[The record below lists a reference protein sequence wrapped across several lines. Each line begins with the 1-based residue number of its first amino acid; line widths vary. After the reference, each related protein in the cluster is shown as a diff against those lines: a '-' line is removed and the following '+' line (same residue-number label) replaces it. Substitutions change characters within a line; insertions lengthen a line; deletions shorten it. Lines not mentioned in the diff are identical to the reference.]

1 MAIDYREK
9 IVWITGAS
17 SGIGEALAK
26 QFASSGCTLV
36 LSSRKHAALEK
47 VKNDCNS
54 ASKIFIVRV
63 DLSSD
68 ESIKRA
74 FEEVIQ
80 ITGRV
85 DVLINNAGVSQ
96 RATIRKTALE
106 VDRRIMQIDYFG
118 HIYLTKLVLPGM
130 LERGWGQIAATSSV
144 VGDFG
149 FPLRSAYSAAKHALH
164 GFFETLKIEEE
175 QNGILVSLIIPGRV
189 RTKVSLNAIDGEGK
203 SYGKMD
209 QGQKGG
215 LSAEVTAQK
224 IFRNMRKN
232 KFKIYIGA
240 KERVMV
246 YLSKW
251 WPSLFFS
258 IARKI
263 SST

>member
-1 MAIDYREK
+1 VKIDYSNK

-26 QFASSGCTLV
+26 EFAGTGCTLV
-36 LSSRKHAALEK
+36 LSSRKKEALQR
-47 VKNDCNS
+47 VKDECSGAS
-54 ASKIFIVRV
+54 AVHVVPV

-68 ESIKRA
+68 ESILAA
-74 FEEVIQ
+74 FEDVINL
-80 ITGRV
+80 TGRV
-85 DVLINNAGVSQ
+85 DVLINNAGISQ
-96 RATIRKTALE
+96 RALVRETAVE

-118 HIYLTKLVLPGM
+118 HIYLSKLVLPSM
-130 LERGWGQIAATSSV
+130 LKRGWGQIAATSSV

-175 QNGILVSLIIPGRV
+175 KNGILVSLIIPGRV
-189 RTKVSLNAIDGEGK
+189 NTSVSINAIDGSGN

-209 QGQKGG
+209 EGQKGG

-224 IFRNMRKN
+224 VFRNMQRN
-232 KFKIYIGA
+232 RFKIYIGA
-240 KERVMV
+240 KERVLV